1 MNIQSLT
8 APRRRAN
15 LMVKITL
22 LHGQLEVVMKDGK
35 AALYEDLKRQIL
47 TMELY
52 PDEDLDEASLSE
64 RYGLSRTPVRE
75 MLRRLAGEGFV
86 EIQENRGARVSPMD
100 HATLRSFFQVAPM
113 IYGAIG
119 RLAVHNFSQAQLND
133 LKATQ
138 SRYRQAANTRNA
150 VEMVIENNRFH
161 AIMGHMSR
169 NKFLQASLDRL
180 LIDHARIGHT
190 VYRPVNEAMEEHLAL
205 SVAEHDL
212 MIEAIERRDEDAVAE
227 LVFEHWQPARE
238 KMEMYVA
245 PQAIQAEGL
254 TVTSYKDLAKS
265 ERYKA

>member
-1 MNIQSLT
+1 
-8 APRRRAN
+8 
-15 LMVKITL
+15 
-22 LHGQLEVVMKDGK
+22 MKDGK

-47 TMELY
+47 TMDLY
-52 PDEDLDEASLSE
+52 PDEDLDEARLSE
-64 RYGLSRTPVRE
+64 RYSLSRTPVRE
-75 MLRRLAGEGFV
+75 ILRRLAGEGFV
-86 EIQENRGARVSPMD
+86 EIHENRGARVVPMD

-119 RLAVHNFSQAQLND
+119 RLAVHNHTASQLAD

-138 SRYRQAANTRNA
+138 ARFREAASTKDA
-150 VEMVIENNRFH
+150 TAMVMENNRFH

-190 VYRPVNEAMEEHLAL
+190 VYRPHNEAMDRHFAA

-212 MIEAIERRDEDAVAE
+212 LIEAIERRDEDAVAD
-227 LVFEHWQPARE
+227 LVFEHWEPSRE

-245 PQAIQAEGL
+245 PQAMKAEKLSIQLDSDVA
-254 TVTSYKDLAKS
+254 AKL
-265 ERYKA
+265 K

>member
-1 MNIQSLT
+1 
-8 APRRRAN
+8 
-15 LMVKITL
+15 
-22 LHGQLEVVMKDGK
+22 MKDGK

-64 RYGLSRTPVRE
+64 RYSLSRTPVRE
-75 MLRRLAGEGFV
+75 ILRRLAGEGFV

-100 HATLRSFFQVAPM
+100 HSTLRSFFQVAPM

-119 RLAVHNFSQAQLND
+119 RLAANNFTAAQLNE

-138 SRYRQAANTRNA
+138 SRYRQAITARNA
-150 VEMVIENNRFH
+150 TEMMIENNRFH

-180 LIDHARIGHT
+180 LIDHARIGYT
-190 VYRPVNEAMEEHLAL
+190 VYRPVNDAMEKHLAL

-212 MIEAIERRDEDAVAE
+212 MIEAIERGDEDAVADA
-227 LVFEHWQPARE
+227 VFEHWQPSRE
-238 KMEMYVA
+238 KMEMYVT
-245 PQAIQAEGL
+245 PQAMRTEGL
-254 TVTSYKDLAKS
+254 TVTSFKDLTKS
-265 ERYKA
+265 ER